1 MADYGVN
8 INLRVK
14 GQSGLDR
21 LKTKVN
27 ELSASIDKIRGVD
40 IMNPRNIGGKG
51 GKGLRKEIKKYRQ
64 DMDDLVQ
71 AVNKSTGAFGKTTNQ
86 QIAAADALEDYSKN
100 LKIGTKEHKLA
111 LAASNKQSQAIGR
124 ETTQIIKNTKA
135 QITNNKVQAQATRLD
150 KFNNRSNKAAFTSGA
165 ISGAFP
171 LLFGQGIAGGIA
183 GFGGGFLGTK
193 IGGQMGGFAGGL
205 VATAGLQMVTNLRD
219 SMVEL
224 GDALSPANANIDQSI
239 QKLKIINSSRAAEI
253 KLIEQLEGKQAA
265 LAEITKETAKV
276 VGNDGVRA
284 LKEFAETMKLISGG
298 MDTQFL
304 KIQAGLAN
312 ILNKVFTFA
321 GGDLT
326 KAKSNLGE
334 ENPLV
339 KALEDNKKALEN
351 LANQPGMTQAP
362 TASDITKSFTD
373 FSLDGGKGNLPL
385 SEKGKEAKKRLEI
398 EQKILQN
405 NILVRSAKESG
416 MRIDKEIGVG
426 HNQLK
431 ETTFAQ
437 FKMEQ
442 RILELRQTG
451 LNPALAKQVSLFELS
466 AKNVKTGL
474 ENELDSV
481 NKILEAE
488 KESSGT
494 YTDKIMLLE
503 IRKHSL
509 EEQLKT
515 NKELLKTDKDRII
528 EADKLRQAQAKIDS
542 LYASIASTVETGLVD
557 AIEGAIQGTRTLGDV
572 ARSVF
577 TQIQRSLISYGV
589 NAFLG
594 GLPGGIGKFFSG
606 RAEGGPVSRG
616 KSYIVGERGP
626 EMFTPSSSGHI
637 TPNHELGGSTNVV
650 VNVDASGSSVEGD
663 EQQGREL
670 GRLISVAVQSELLQQ
685 KRPGGL
691 LA

>member
-150 KFNNRSNKAAFTSGA
+150 KFNNRSNKAAFTSAA

-205 VATAGLQMVTNLRD
+205 VATAGLQMVTNLKD
-219 SMVEL
+219 GMVEL
-224 GDALSPANANIDQSI
+224 GNALSPANANIDQSI
-239 QKLKIINSSRAAEI
+239 EKLKIINSSRAAEI

-284 LKEFAETMKLISGG
+284 LREFSETMKLITGG
-298 MDTQFL
+298 MATQFL

-312 ILNKVFTFA
+312 ILNKVFSFA
-321 GGDLT
+321 GGDLS
-326 KAKSNLGE
+326 KAQSQLGSD
-334 ENPLV
+334 NPLL
-339 KALEDNKKALEN
+339 KS
-351 LANQPGMTQAP
+351 LAQNRQAQSVLDRSVTVNGFETNYLMTEQGRAEAKRLAIEEKILKNQIKVRA
-362 TASDITKSFTD
+362 
-373 FSLDGGKGNLPL
+373 
-385 SEKGKEAKKRLEI
+385 EKEA
-398 EQKILQN
+398 
-405 NILVRSAKESG
+405 G
-416 MRIDKEIGVG
+416 MRIDKEIGVE
-426 HNQLK
+426 HEQLK
-431 ETTFAQ
+431 ATTFAQ
-437 FKMEQ
+437 FEMEQ
-442 RILELRQTG
+442 RILELRRSG

-466 AKNVKTGL
+466 AKNVEIGL
-474 ENELDSV
+474 QNELDSV
-481 NKILEAE
+481 TKILEAE
-488 KESSGT
+488 KASSGT

-509 EEQLKT
+509 EEQLKI
-515 NKELLKTDKDRII
+515 NEDLLQSDKDRII
-528 EADKLRQAQAKIDS
+528 EADRLRQAQAKIDS
-542 LYASIASTVETGLVD
+542 LYASIASTIETGLVD
-557 AIEGAIQGTRTLGDV
+557 AIEGAIQGTKTLGDV

-594 GLPGGIGKFFSG
+594 GLPGIGGFF
-606 RAEGGPVSRG
+606 RAEGGPVSKGR
-616 KSYIVGERGP
+616 SYIVGERGP

-663 EQQGREL
+663 EQRGREL

>member
-21 LKTKVN
+21 LKTKVK
-27 ELSASIDKIRGVD
+27 ELSASIDKIRGID
-40 IMNPRNIGGKG
+40 IMNPRNVGGKA
-51 GKGLRKEIKKYRQ
+51 GKSFRKEIKKYRQ
-64 DMDDLVQ
+64 DMDSLVQ
-71 AVNKSTGAFGKTTNQ
+71 AVNKSTGAFGKTANQ
-86 QIAAADALEDYSKN
+86 QIAAADALEEYAN
-100 LKIGTKEHKLA
+100 GLKIGTKEHKLA

-135 QITNNKVQAQATRLD
+135 QVTNNKVQAQATKLD

-193 IGGQMGGFAGGL
+193 VGGQMGGFAGGL

-219 SMVEL
+219 GMVEL

-239 QKLKIINSSRAAEI
+239 EKLKIINSSRAAEI

-284 LKEFAETMKLISGG
+284 LREFAETMKLITGG
-298 MDTQFL
+298 MAASFL
-304 KIQAGLAN
+304 KIQAGLAD
-312 ILNKVFTFA
+312 ILNKVFQRA
-321 GGDLT
+321 GGDLAI
-326 KAKSNLGE
+326 AKSQLGSD
-334 ENPLV
+334 NPLV
-339 KALEDNKKALEN
+339 QALAQNRQAEAN
-351 LANQPGMTQAP
+351 LDRNVTVDGFQTNFLMTEQGRA
-362 TASDITKSFTD
+362 
-373 FSLDGGKGNLPL
+373 
-385 SEKGKEAKKRLEI
+385 EAKRLEMDR
-398 EQKILQN
+398 KILES
-405 NILVRSAKESG
+405 NIKIRAEKEAG
-416 MRIDKEIGVG
+416 MRIDKEIGVQ
-426 HNQLK
+426 HQQLRA
-431 ETTFAQ
+431 TTFAQ
-437 FKMEQ
+437 FEMEQ
-442 RILELRQTG
+442 KILELRRTG
-451 LNPALAKQVSLFELS
+451 LNPALAKQVALFEMS
-466 AKNVKTGL
+466 AKNVQTGL
-474 ENELDSV
+474 QNELDSV
-481 NKILEAE
+481 TKILEAE
-488 KESSGT
+488 KASEQ
-494 YTDKIMLLE
+494 TDINKIMLLE
-503 IRKHSL
+503 IRKFSL

-515 NKELLKTDKDRII
+515 NKKLLETDKDRII
-528 EADKLRQAQAKIDS
+528 QADKLRQAQAKIDS

-557 AIEGAIQGTRTLGDV
+557 AIEGAINGTKTLGDV

-577 TQIQRSLISYGV
+577 SEIQRSLIRFGV

-594 GLPGGIGKFFSG
+594 GLPGIGGFF

-616 KSYIVGERGP
+616 RSYIVGERGP
-626 EMFTPSSSGHI
+626 ELFTPGSSGMI
-637 TPNHELGGSTNVV
+637 TPNHQLSGGSTSVV
-650 VNVDASGSSVEGD
+650 VNVDASGSNVEGD
-663 EQQGREL
+663 EGEGRALGLALSAAIETEL
-670 GRLISVAVQSELLQQ
+670 IKQ

>member
-1 MADYGVN
+1 VADYGVN

-150 KFNNRSNKAAFTSGA
+150 KFNNRSNKAAFTSAA

-205 VATAGLQMVTNLRD
+205 VATAGLQMVTNLKD
-219 SMVEL
+219 GMVEL
-224 GDALSPANANIDQSI
+224 GNALSPANANIDQSI
-239 QKLKIINSSRAAEI
+239 EKLKIINSSRAAEI

-284 LKEFAETMKLISGG
+284 LREFSETMKLITGG
-298 MDTQFL
+298 MATQFL

-312 ILNKVFTFA
+312 ILNKVFSFA
-321 GGDLT
+321 GGDLS
-326 KAKSNLGE
+326 KAQSQLGSD
-334 ENPLV
+334 NPLL
-339 KALEDNKKALEN
+339 KS
-351 LANQPGMTQAP
+351 LAQNRQAQSVLDRSVTVNGFETNYLMTEQGRAEAKRLAIEEKILKNQIKVRA
-362 TASDITKSFTD
+362 
-373 FSLDGGKGNLPL
+373 
-385 SEKGKEAKKRLEI
+385 EKEA
-398 EQKILQN
+398 
-405 NILVRSAKESG
+405 G
-416 MRIDKEIGVG
+416 MRIDKEIGVE
-426 HNQLK
+426 HEQLK
-431 ETTFAQ
+431 ATTFAQ
-437 FKMEQ
+437 FEMEQ
-442 RILELRQTG
+442 RILELRRSG

-466 AKNVKTGL
+466 AKNVEIGL
-474 ENELDSV
+474 QNELDSV
-481 NKILEAE
+481 TKILEAE
-488 KESSGT
+488 KASSGT

-509 EEQLKT
+509 EEQLKI
-515 NKELLKTDKDRII
+515 NEDLLQSDKDRII
-528 EADKLRQAQAKIDS
+528 EADRLRQAQAKIDS
-542 LYASIASTVETGLVD
+542 LYASIASTIETGLVD
-557 AIEGAIQGTRTLGDV
+557 AIEGAIQGTKTLGDV

-594 GLPGGIGKFFSG
+594 GLPGIGGFF
-606 RAEGGPVSRG
+606 RAEGGPVSKGR
-616 KSYIVGERGP
+616 SYIVGERGP

-663 EQQGREL
+663 EQRGREL

>member
-150 KFNNRSNKAAFTSGA
+150 KFNNRSNKAPFTSGA

-193 IGGQMGGFAGGL
+193 VGGQMGGFAGGL

-219 SMVEL
+219 GMVEL

-239 QKLKIINSSRAAEI
+239 EKLKIINSSRAAEI

-276 VGNDGVRA
+276 IGNDGVRA
-284 LKEFAETMKLISGG
+284 LREFAETMKLITGG
-298 MDTQFL
+298 MAAQFL

-312 ILNKVFTFA
+312 ILNKVFSFA
-321 GGDLT
+321 GGDLS
-326 KAKSNLGE
+326 KAQSQLGSD
-334 ENPLV
+334 NPLV
-339 KALEDNKKALEN
+339 KS
-351 LANQPGMTQAP
+351 LAQNRQAQSVLDRSVTVNGFETNYLMTEQGRAE
-362 TASDITKSFTD
+362 AKRLAIEEKILKSNI
-373 FSLDGGKGNLPL
+373 KIRA
-385 SEKGKEAKKRLEI
+385 EKEA
-398 EQKILQN
+398 
-405 NILVRSAKESG
+405 G
-416 MRIDKEIGVG
+416 MRIDKEIAVE

-431 ETTFAQ
+431 ATTFAQ
-437 FKMEQ
+437 FEMEK
-442 RILELRQTG
+442 RILELRRDG

-488 KESSGT
+488 KASEQ
-494 YTDKIMLLE
+494 TDINKIMLLE
-503 IRKHSL
+503 IRKFSL
-509 EEQLKT
+509 QEQLKT

-528 EADKLRQAQAKIDS
+528 EADRLRQAQVKIDS

-557 AIEGAIQGTRTLGDV
+557 AIDGAINGTKTLGDV

-577 TQIQRSLISYGV
+577 SQIQRSLIQFGV
-589 NAFLG
+589 NSFLG
-594 GLPGGIGKFFSG
+594 GLPGIGGFF
-606 RAEGGPVSRG
+606 RANGGVVSAG
-616 KSYIVGERGP
+616 KSYIVGERGA
-626 EMFTPSSSGHI
+626 EMFV
-637 TPNHELGGSTNVV
+637 PNAGGRIVPNSDLGGSTNVV
-650 VNVDASGSSVEGD
+650 VNVDASGSNVEGD
-663 EQQGREL
+663 EGEGRAL
-670 GRLISVAVQSELLQQ
+670 GVALSVAIETELIKQ

>member
-193 IGGQMGGFAGGL
+193 VGGQMGGFAGGL

-219 SMVEL
+219 GMVEL

-239 QKLKIINSSRAAEI
+239 EKLKIINSSRAAEI

-276 VGNDGVRA
+276 IGNDGVRA
-284 LKEFAETMKLISGG
+284 LREFAETMKLITGG
-298 MDTQFL
+298 MAAQFL

-312 ILNKVFTFA
+312 ILNKVFSFA
-321 GGDLT
+321 GGDLS
-326 KAKSNLGE
+326 KAQSQLGSD
-334 ENPLV
+334 NPLV
-339 KALEDNKKALEN
+339 KS
-351 LANQPGMTQAP
+351 LAQNRQAQSVLDRSVTVNGFETNYLMTEQGRAE
-362 TASDITKSFTD
+362 AKRLAIEEKILKSNI
-373 FSLDGGKGNLPL
+373 KIRA
-385 SEKGKEAKKRLEI
+385 EKEA
-398 EQKILQN
+398 
-405 NILVRSAKESG
+405 G
-416 MRIDKEIGVG
+416 MRIDKEIAVE

-431 ETTFAQ
+431 ATTFAQ
-437 FKMEQ
+437 FEMEK
-442 RILELRQTG
+442 RILELRRDG

-488 KESSGT
+488 KASEQ
-494 YTDKIMLLE
+494 TDINKIMLLE
-503 IRKHSL
+503 IRKFSL
-509 EEQLKT
+509 QEQLKT

-528 EADKLRQAQAKIDS
+528 EADRLRQAQVKIDS

-557 AIEGAIQGTRTLGDV
+557 AIDGAINGTKTLGDV

-577 TQIQRSLISYGV
+577 SQIQRSLIQFGV
-589 NAFLG
+589 NSFLG
-594 GLPGGIGKFFSG
+594 GLPGIGGFF
-606 RAEGGPVSRG
+606 RANGGVVSAG
-616 KSYIVGERGP
+616 KSYIVGERGA
-626 EMFTPSSSGHI
+626 EMFV
-637 TPNHELGGSTNVV
+637 PNAGGRIVPNSDLGGSTNVV
-650 VNVDASGSSVEGD
+650 VNVDASGSNVEGD
-663 EQQGREL
+663 EGEGRAL
-670 GRLISVAVQSELLQQ
+670 GVALSVAIETELIKQ

>member
-193 IGGQMGGFAGGL
+193 VGGQMGGFAGGL

-219 SMVEL
+219 GMVEL

-239 QKLKIINSSRAAEI
+239 EKLKIINSSRAAEI

-276 VGNDGVRA
+276 IGNDGVRA
-284 LKEFAETMKLISGG
+284 LREFAETMKLITGG
-298 MDTQFL
+298 MAAQFL

-312 ILNKVFTFA
+312 ILNKVFSFA
-321 GGDLT
+321 GGDLS
-326 KAKSNLGE
+326 KAQSQLGSD
-334 ENPLV
+334 NPLV
-339 KALEDNKKALEN
+339 KS
-351 LANQPGMTQAP
+351 LA
-362 TASDITKSFTD
+362 
-373 FSLDGGKGNLPL
+373 
-385 SEKGKEAKKRLEI
+385 
-398 EQKILQN
+398 QN
-405 NILVRSAKESG
+405 
-416 MRIDKEIGVG
+416 
-426 HNQLK
+426 
-431 ETTFAQ
+431 
-437 FKMEQ
+437 
-442 RILELRQTG
+442 
-451 LNPALAKQVSLFELS
+451 
-466 AKNVKTGL
+466 
-474 ENELDSV
+474 
-481 NKILEAE
+481 
-488 KESSGT
+488 
-494 YTDKIMLLE
+494 
-503 IRKHSL
+503 
-509 EEQLKT
+509 
-515 NKELLKTDKDRII
+515 
-528 EADKLRQAQAKIDS
+528 RQAQSVLD
-542 LYASIASTVETGLVD
+542 
-557 AIEGAIQGTRTLGDV
+557 
-572 ARSVF
+572 RSV
-577 TQIQRSLISYGV
+577 TV
-589 NAFLG
+589 NGFETNYLMTEQ
-594 GLPGGIGKFFSG
+594 G
-606 RAEGGPVSRG
+606 RAEAKRLAIEEKIL
-616 KSYIVGERGP
+616 KSNIKIRAE
-626 EMFTPSSSGHI
+626 
-637 TPNHELGGSTNVV
+637 
-650 VNVDASGSSVEGD
+650 
-663 EQQGREL
+663 
-670 GRLISVAVQSELLQQ
+670 
-685 KRPGGL
+685 
-691 LA
+691 

>member
-1 MADYGVN
+1 VADYGVN

-86 QIAAADALEDYSKN
+86 QIAAADALEEYSKN
-100 LKIGTKEHKLA
+100 LSIGTKEHKLA

-135 QITNNKVQAQATRLD
+135 QVTNNKVQAQATRLD
-150 KFNNRSNKAAFTSGA
+150 KFNNRSNRAAFTSGA

-193 IGGQMGGFAGGL
+193 VGGQMGGFAGGL

-219 SMVEL
+219 GMVEL

-239 QKLKIINSSRAAEI
+239 EKLKIINSSRAAEI

-284 LKEFAETMKLISGG
+284 LREFAETMKLITGG
-298 MDTQFL
+298 MATQFL

-321 GGDLT
+321 GGDLS
-326 KAKSNLGE
+326 KAQSQLGSD
-334 ENPLV
+334 NPLV
-339 KALEDNKKALEN
+339 KALAEN
-351 LANQPGMTQAP
+351 RQAQANLDRNIDVDGFKTNYLMTEQGRAE
-362 TASDITKSFTD
+362 AARLKI
-373 FSLDGGKGNLPL
+373 N
-385 SEKGKEAKKRLEI
+385 EKLLINNIKIRAEKEA
-398 EQKILQN
+398 
-405 NILVRSAKESG
+405 G
-416 MRIDKEIGVG
+416 MRIDKEIGTQ
-426 HNQLK
+426 HQQLK
-431 ETTFAQ
+431 ATTFAQ
-437 FKMEQ
+437 FEMEQ
-442 RILELRQTG
+442 RILELRRTG
-451 LNPALAKQVSLFELS
+451 LNPALAKQISLFELS
-466 AKNVKTGL
+466 AKNVKIGL
-474 ENELDSV
+474 QNELDSV
-481 NKILEAE
+481 NKIIEAE
-488 KESSGT
+488 KASEQ
-494 YTDKIMLLE
+494 TDINKIMLLE
-503 IRKHSL
+503 IRKFSL

-515 NKELLKTDKDRII
+515 NKELLRTDKDRII
-528 EADKLRQAQAKIDS
+528 QADRLRQAQAKIDS

-557 AIEGAIQGTRTLGDV
+557 AIEGAINGTKTLGDV

-577 TQIQRSLISYGV
+577 SQISRSLIQFGV
-589 NAFLG
+589 NSLLTSIF
-594 GLPGGIGKFFSG
+594 PGFPG
-606 RAEGGPVSRG
+606 RANGGPVSSG
-616 KSYIVGERGP
+616 KSYVVGERGP
-626 EMFTPSSSGHI
+626 EMFVPNSGGRI
-637 TPNHELGGSTNVV
+637 IPNSDMKGSTSIV
-650 VNVDASGSSVEGD
+650 VNVDASGSNVQGD
-663 EQQGREL
+663 EEQGREL
-670 GRLISVAVQSELLQQ
+670 GRLISVAVQSEIIQQ
-685 KRPGGL
+685 QRPGGL

>member
-1 MADYGVN
+1 VADYGVN

-86 QIAAADALEDYSKN
+86 QIAAADALEEYSKN
-100 LKIGTKEHKLA
+100 LSIGTKEHKLA

-135 QITNNKVQAQATRLD
+135 QVTNNKVQAQATRLD
-150 KFNNRSNKAAFTSGA
+150 KFNNRSNRAAFTSGA

-193 IGGQMGGFAGGL
+193 VGGQMGGFAGGL
-205 VATAGLQMVTNLRD
+205 VATAGLQMLTNLRD
-219 SMVEL
+219 GMVEL

-239 QKLKIINSSRAAEI
+239 EKLKIINSSRAAEI

-284 LKEFAETMKLISGG
+284 LREFAETMKLITGG
-298 MDTQFL
+298 MATQFL

-321 GGDLT
+321 GGDLS
-326 KAKSNLGE
+326 KAKSQLGSDDPLIAALNKNL
-334 ENPLV
+334 NAQI
-339 KALEDNKKALEN
+339 ALDESVNRDEAFGGGSLM
-351 LANQPGMTQAP
+351 MTP
-362 TASDITKSFTD
+362 E
-373 FSLDGGKGNLPL
+373 GR
-385 SEKGKEAKKRLEI
+385 KESKRLRNEQKRLEMAI
-398 EQKILQN
+398 KI
-405 NILVRSAKESG
+405 RAEKEAG
-416 MRIDKEIGVG
+416 MRIDKQIAVE

-431 ETTFAQ
+431 ATTFAQ
-437 FKMEQ
+437 FEMEE
-442 RILELRQTG
+442 RILELRRDG

-466 AKNVKTGL
+466 AKNVKIGL

-509 EEQLKT
+509 EEQLKL
-515 NKELLKTDKDRII
+515 NGKLLQSDKNRII
-528 EADKLRQAQAKIDS
+528 EADRLRQAQAKIDS

-557 AIEGAIQGTRTLGDV
+557 AIEGAINGTKTLGDV

-577 TQIQRSLISYGV
+577 SQISRSLIQFGV
-589 NAFLG
+589 NSLLTSIF
-594 GLPGGIGKFFSG
+594 PGFPG
-606 RAEGGPVSRG
+606 RANGGPVSAG
-616 KSYIVGERGP
+616 KSYMVGERGP
-626 EMFTPSSSGHI
+626 EMFV
-637 TPNHELGGSTNVV
+637 PNAGGRVVSNSDMGSSTNVV

-663 EQQGREL
+663 EQRGKEL
-670 GRLISVAVQSELLQQ
+670 GVLISAAVQSEIIQQ
-685 KRPGGL
+685 QRPGGL

>member
-21 LKTKVN
+21 LKTKVK
-27 ELSASIDKIRGVD
+27 ELSASIDKIRGID
-40 IMNPRNIGGKG
+40 IMNPRNVGGKG
-51 GKGLRKEIKKYRQ
+51 GKSFRKEIKKYRQ
-64 DMDDLVQ
+64 DMDSLVQ
-71 AVNKSTGAFGKTTNQ
+71 AVNKSTGAFGKTANQ
-86 QIAAADALEDYSKN
+86 QIAAADALEEYAN
-100 LKIGTKEHKLA
+100 GLKIGTKEHKLA

-135 QITNNKVQAQATRLD
+135 QVTNNKVQAQATKLD
-150 KFNNRSNKAAFTSGA
+150 KFNNRSNKAALTSGA

-193 IGGQMGGFAGGL
+193 FGGQMGGFAGGL

-239 QKLKIINSSRAAEI
+239 EKLKIINSSRAAEI

-284 LKEFAETMKLISGG
+284 LREFAETMKLITGG
-298 MDTQFL
+298 MAASFL
-304 KIQAGLAN
+304 KIQAGLAD
-312 ILNKVFTFA
+312 ILNKVFQRA
-321 GGDLT
+321 GGDLAI
-326 KAKSNLGE
+326 AKSQLGSD
-334 ENPLV
+334 NPLV
-339 KALEDNKKALEN
+339 QALAQNRQAQAN
-351 LANQPGMTQAP
+351 LDRNVTVDGFQTNFLMTEQGRA
-362 TASDITKSFTD
+362 
-373 FSLDGGKGNLPL
+373 
-385 SEKGKEAKKRLEI
+385 EAKRLEMDR
-398 EQKILQN
+398 KILES
-405 NILVRSAKESG
+405 NIKIRAEKEAG
-416 MRIDKEIGVG
+416 MRIDKEIGVQ
-426 HNQLK
+426 HQQLRA
-431 ETTFAQ
+431 TTFAQ
-437 FKMEQ
+437 FEMEEK
-442 RILELRQTG
+442 ILELRRTG
-451 LNPALAKQVSLFELS
+451 LNPALAKQVALFEMS
-466 AKNVKTGL
+466 AKNVQTGL
-474 ENELDSV
+474 QNELDSV
-481 NKILEAE
+481 TKILEAE
-488 KESSGT
+488 KASEQT
-494 YTDKIMLLE
+494 DIDKIMLLE
-503 IRKHSL
+503 IRKFSL

-515 NKELLKTDKDRII
+515 NKKLLETDKDRII
-528 EADKLRQAQAKIDS
+528 QADKLRQAQAKIDS

-557 AIEGAIQGTRTLGDV
+557 AIEGAINGTKTLGDV

-577 TQIQRSLISYGV
+577 SEIQRSLIRFGV

-594 GLPGGIGKFFSG
+594 GLPGIGGFF

-616 KSYIVGERGP
+616 RSYIVGERGP
-626 EMFTPSSSGHI
+626 ELFTPGSSGMI
-637 TPNHELGGSTNVV
+637 TPNHQLGGGSTNVV
-650 VNVDASGSSVEGD
+650 VNVDASGSNVEGD
-663 EQQGREL
+663 EGEGRALGLALSAAIETEL
-670 GRLISVAVQSELLQQ
+670 IKQ

>member
-21 LKTKVN
+21 LKTKVK
-27 ELSASIDKIRGVD
+27 ELSASIDKIRGID
-40 IMNPRNIGGKG
+40 IMNPRNVGGKG
-51 GKGLRKEIKKYRQ
+51 GKSFRKEIKKYRQ
-64 DMDDLVQ
+64 DMDSLVQ
-71 AVNKSTGAFGKTTNQ
+71 AVNKSTGAFGKTANQ
-86 QIAAADALEDYSKN
+86 QIAAADALEEYAN
-100 LKIGTKEHKLA
+100 GLKIGTKEHKLA

-135 QITNNKVQAQATRLD
+135 QITNNKVQAQATKLD
-150 KFNNRSNKAAFTSGA
+150 KFNNRSNKAALTSGA

-193 IGGQMGGFAGGL
+193 FGGQMGGFAGGL

-239 QKLKIINSSRAAEI
+239 EKLKIINSSRAAEI

-284 LKEFAETMKLISGG
+284 LREFAETMKLITGG
-298 MDTQFL
+298 MAASFL
-304 KIQAGLAN
+304 KIQAGLAD
-312 ILNKVFTFA
+312 ILNKVFQRA
-321 GGDLT
+321 GGDLAI
-326 KAKSNLGE
+326 AKSQLGSD
-334 ENPLV
+334 NPLV
-339 KALEDNKKALEN
+339 QALAQNRQAQAN
-351 LANQPGMTQAP
+351 LDRNVTVDGFQTNFLMTEQGRA
-362 TASDITKSFTD
+362 
-373 FSLDGGKGNLPL
+373 
-385 SEKGKEAKKRLEI
+385 EAKRLEMDR
-398 EQKILQN
+398 KILES
-405 NILVRSAKESG
+405 NIKIRAEKEAG
-416 MRIDKEIGVG
+416 MRIDKEIGVQ
-426 HNQLK
+426 HQQLRA
-431 ETTFAQ
+431 TTFAQ
-437 FKMEQ
+437 FEMEEK
-442 RILELRQTG
+442 ILELRRTG
-451 LNPALAKQVSLFELS
+451 LNPALAKQVALFEMS
-466 AKNVKTGL
+466 AKNVQTGL
-474 ENELDSV
+474 QNELDSV
-481 NKILEAE
+481 TKILEAE
-488 KESSGT
+488 KASEQT
-494 YTDKIMLLE
+494 DIDKIMLLE
-503 IRKHSL
+503 IRKFSL

-515 NKELLKTDKDRII
+515 NKKLLETDKDRII
-528 EADKLRQAQAKIDS
+528 QADKLRQAQAKIDS

-557 AIEGAIQGTRTLGDV
+557 AIEGAINGTKTLGDV

-577 TQIQRSLISYGV
+577 SEIQRSLIRFGV

-594 GLPGGIGKFFSG
+594 GLPGIGGFF

-616 KSYIVGERGP
+616 RSYIVGERGP
-626 EMFTPSSSGHI
+626 ELFTPGSSGMI
-637 TPNHELGGSTNVV
+637 TPNHQLGGGSTNVV
-650 VNVDASGSSVEGD
+650 VNVDASGSNVEGD
-663 EQQGREL
+663 EGEGRALGLALSAAIETEL
-670 GRLISVAVQSELLQQ
+670 IKQ

>member
-171 LLFGQGIAGGIA
+171 LLFGQGLAGGAA
-183 GFGGGFLGTK
+183 GFAGGFLGTK
-193 IGGQMGGFAGGL
+193 VGGQMGGFAGGL

-219 SMVEL
+219 GMVEL

-239 QKLKIINSSRAAEI
+239 EKLKIINSSRAAEI

-284 LKEFAETMKLISGG
+284 LREFAETMKLISGG
-298 MDTQFL
+298 MATQFL

-312 ILNKVFTFA
+312 ILNKVFSFA
-321 GGDLT
+321 GGDLS
-326 KAKSNLGE
+326 KAKSQLGSDDPLIAALNKNL
-334 ENPLV
+334 NAQI
-339 KALEDNKKALEN
+339 ALDESVNRDEVFGGGSLMMTPEGRKESKR
-351 LANQPGMTQAP
+351 LAN
-362 TASDITKSFTD
+362 
-373 FSLDGGKGNLPL
+373 
-385 SEKGKEAKKRLEI
+385 EEKRLKMAI
-398 EQKILQN
+398 KIRAEKQ
-405 NILVRSAKESG
+405 AG
-416 MRIDKEIGVG
+416 MRIDKEIAVE

-431 ETTFAQ
+431 ATTFAQ
-437 FKMEQ
+437 FEMEQ
-442 RILELRQTG
+442 RILELRRSG

-466 AKNVKTGL
+466 AKNVEIGL
-474 ENELDSV
+474 QNELDSV
-481 NKILEAE
+481 SKILEAE
-488 KESSGT
+488 KASSAT

-503 IRKHSL
+503 IRKLSL
-509 EEQLKT
+509 EDQLKT
-515 NKELLKTDKDRII
+515 NKKLLETDKDRII
-528 EADKLRQAQAKIDS
+528 QADKLRQAQAKIDS
-542 LYASIASTVETGLVD
+542 LYSSIASTVETGLVD
-557 AIEGAIQGTRTLGDV
+557 AIEGAINGTKTLGDV

-577 TQIQRSLISYGV
+577 SEIQRSLISFGV

-594 GLPGGIGKFFSG
+594 GLPGIGGFF
-606 RAEGGPVSRG
+606 RANGGPVSTG
-616 KSYIVGERGP
+616 KSYMVGERGP
-626 EMFTPSSSGHI
+626 EMFV
-637 TPNHELGGSTNVV
+637 PNTGGRIVPNSDIGGSTNVV
-650 VNVDASGSSVEGD
+650 VNVDASGSAVEGD
-663 EQQGREL
+663 EEQGREL
-670 GRLISVAVQSELLQQ
+670 GRLISVAVQSEIIQQ
-685 KRPGGL
+685 QRPGGL

>member
-21 LKTKVN
+21 LKTKVK
-27 ELSASIDKIRGVD
+27 ELSASIDKIRGID
-40 IMNPRNIGGKG
+40 IMNPRNVGGKA
-51 GKGLRKEIKKYRQ
+51 GKSFRREIKKYRQ
-64 DMDDLVQ
+64 DMDSLVQ
-71 AVNKSTGAFGKTTNQ
+71 AVNKSTGAFGKTANQ
-86 QIAAADALEDYSKN
+86 QIAAADALEEYAN
-100 LKIGTKEHKLA
+100 GLKIGTKEHKLA

-171 LLFGQGIAGGIA
+171 LLFGQGLAGGAA
-183 GFGGGFLGTK
+183 GFAGGFLGTK
-193 IGGQMGGFAGGL
+193 VGGQMGGFAGGL

-219 SMVEL
+219 GMVEL

-239 QKLKIINSSRAAEI
+239 EKLKIINSSRAAEI

-284 LKEFAETMKLISGG
+284 LREFAETMKLISGG
-298 MDTQFL
+298 MATQFL

-312 ILNKVFTFA
+312 ILNKVFSFA
-321 GGDLT
+321 GGDLS
-326 KAKSNLGE
+326 KAKSQLGSDDPLIAALNKNL
-334 ENPLV
+334 NAQI
-339 KALEDNKKALEN
+339 ALDESVNRDEAFGGGSLM
-351 LANQPGMTQAP
+351 MTPEGRAESKRLRNEQ
-362 TASDITKSFTD
+362 
-373 FSLDGGKGNLPL
+373 
-385 SEKGKEAKKRLEI
+385 KRLEMAI
-398 EQKILQN
+398 KI
-405 NILVRSAKESG
+405 RAEKEAG
-416 MRIDKEIGVG
+416 MRIDKEIAVE

-431 ETTFAQ
+431 ATTFAQ
-437 FKMEQ
+437 FEMEQ
-442 RILELRQTG
+442 RILELRRSG

-466 AKNVKTGL
+466 AKNVEIGL
-474 ENELDSV
+474 QNELDSV
-481 NKILEAE
+481 TKILEAE
-488 KESSGT
+488 KASSAT

-503 IRKHSL
+503 IRKFSL
-509 EEQLKT
+509 QEQLKT

-528 EADKLRQAQAKIDS
+528 QADKLRQAQAKIDS
-542 LYASIASTVETGLVD
+542 LYSSIASTVETGLVD
-557 AIEGAIQGTRTLGDV
+557 AIDGAINGTKTLGDV

-577 TQIQRSLISYGV
+577 GEIQRSLIRFGV

-594 GLPGGIGKFFSG
+594 SLFPGSSFF
-606 RAEGGPVSRG
+606 RANGGVVSAG
-616 KSYIVGERGP
+616 KSYMVGERGP
-626 EMFTPSSSGHI
+626 EMFV
-637 TPNHELGGSTNVV
+637 PNTGGRIIPNSDMGSSTNVV
-650 VNVDASGSSVEGD
+650 VNVDASGSAVEGD
-663 EQQGREL
+663 EERGKEL
-670 GRLISVAVQSELLQQ
+670 GQILSAAIQSELINQ

>member
-51 GKGLRKEIKKYRQ
+51 GKGLRKEIKKYKQ

-193 IGGQMGGFAGGL
+193 VGGQMGGFAGGL

-219 SMVEL
+219 GMVEL

-239 QKLKIINSSRAAEI
+239 EKLKIINSSRAAEI

-276 VGNDGVRA
+276 IGNDGVRA
-284 LKEFAETMKLISGG
+284 LREFAETMKLITGG
-298 MDTQFL
+298 MAAQFL

-312 ILNKVFTFA
+312 ILNKVFSFA
-321 GGDLT
+321 GGDLS
-326 KAKSNLGE
+326 KAQSQLGSD
-334 ENPLV
+334 NPLV
-339 KALEDNKKALEN
+339 KS
-351 LANQPGMTQAP
+351 LAQNRQAQSVLDRSVTVNGFETNYLMTEQGRAE
-362 TASDITKSFTD
+362 AKRLAIEEKILKSNI
-373 FSLDGGKGNLPL
+373 KIRA
-385 SEKGKEAKKRLEI
+385 EKEA
-398 EQKILQN
+398 
-405 NILVRSAKESG
+405 G
-416 MRIDKEIGVG
+416 MRIDKEIAVE

-431 ETTFAQ
+431 ATTFAQ
-437 FKMEQ
+437 FEMEK
-442 RILELRQTG
+442 RILELRRDG
-451 LNPALAKQVSLFELS
+451 LNPALAKQISLFELS
-466 AKNVKTGL
+466 AKNVEIGL
-474 ENELDSV
+474 QNELDSV
-481 NKILEAE
+481 SKILEAE
-488 KESSGT
+488 KASSKT

-503 IRKHSL
+503 IRKFSL
-509 EEQLKT
+509 QEQLKT

-528 EADKLRQAQAKIDS
+528 EADRLRQAQVKIDS

-577 TQIQRSLISYGV
+577 TQIQRSLIQFGV
-589 NAFLG
+589 NSLLTSIF
-594 GLPGGIGKFFSG
+594 PGFPG
-606 RAEGGPVSRG
+606 RAAGGPVSKG

-626 EMFTPSSSGHI
+626 EMFTPASSGNI
-637 TPNHELGGSTNVV
+637 IPNHDLGGGTNVV
-650 VNVDASGSSVEGD
+650 VNVDASGSNVEGD
-663 EQQGREL
+663 EDRGREL
-670 GRLISVAVQSELLQQ
+670 GRLISVAVQSEIIQQ
-685 KRPGGL
+685 QRPGGL
-691 LA
+691 LG